1 MSAEKVIQLA
11 EAAIQNEENKP
22 MPIAPALLEA
32 FPAALHLAAELALNA
47 SPYLQEQLT
56 RFPQWIEVL
65 PASSAYQEGELTQKI
80 ATEIAAL
87 RDEPSLMRAVRQIR
101 HRETVRIAWRDLTGA
116 ADLVETLQTTS
127 DLADALVGSVLDWW
141 HQELVTKHG
150 QPLNRAAIPQGM
162 LVLGMGK
169 LGGREL
175 NFSSDIDLIF
185 AFPEAGETD
194 GRRSLDNQT
203 FFTRV
208 GQKLINTLGQ
218 VTGDGFAY
226 RVDMRLR
233 PFGEVG
239 ALALSFDAMEHYY
252 QTHGREWERYALVKA
267 RVMAGDAQEG
277 RELMERLRPFV
288 YRRYLDYGAIEQL
301 RTMKSM
307 INREALRKGKQQDV
321 KLGKGGIREIE
332 FTAQVFQL
340 MRGGRERA
348 LQERNLLKT
357 LDILEQQTLLSAE
370 DANILR
376 KAYHFLRRAE
386 NRVQMWKDEQAHAL
400 PTDSEQQQIMAV
412 SLGCVDWTSFMQTLD
427 VHREQVSQ
435 IFKRIFVVEGEEE
448 QADEDPN
455 RELIQLWQGSVD
467 EEHATTT
474 LLSWGLKPE
483 TECWQQIQALREG
496 RLYKSLTE
504 LARTRLDRLM
514 PELLAVCATQTNPAQ
529 ALTRSLQVIHAI
541 ARRSGYIVMLVDH
554 PGALE
559 QFVKLVHASVWITAQ
574 LTQHPILLDA
584 LLDTRQLYHPLNRQ
598 ELGAAL
604 KQVLKDVDPED
615 TGLVMER
622 MRQFKQAQVLRV
634 AAADITGMLPLMI
647 VSDQLTW
654 IAEAILE
661 ETTRNVWQTMT
672 AKSGVPQYVLNGEK
686 KDASIAIVGYGKLGG
701 IELGYGSDLDIV
713 FLHDSC
719 GEQQV
724 TNGDKPLESQ
734 VFFARLAQKIIN
746 SLSTF
751 THDGRLY
758 ETDTRLRPS
767 GVSGLLVTSAE
778 SFRQYQLD
786 KAWIW
791 EHQALL
797 RARMITG
804 SPELHEQFE
813 QIRHQILCQQR
824 DPEILRKEVVNMRQK
839 MWDALGSKDAQA
851 FNVKKDQGGITDIEF
866 IVQYLILAHAHQQ
879 PALVEWSDN
888 IRQLDSLRTANILTA
903 EEVSRLQEIYRVLR
917 NHTHKLALQE
927 ASTTVSVDNFAEE
940 RDYVKALWLKY
951 LGD

>member
-1 MSAEKVIQLA
+1 
-11 EAAIQNEENKP
+11 
-22 MPIAPALLEA
+22 MPTASTLLDT
-32 FPAALHLAAELALNA
+32 FPIGLHPTAELALNA

-56 RFPQWIEVL
+56 RFPQWIEGL
-65 PASSAYQEGELTQKI
+65 PASSAYQEGELVQKI
-80 ATEIAAL
+80 AAEIAML
-87 RDEPSLMRAVRQIR
+87 SDEPSLMRAVRQIR

-141 HQELVTKHG
+141 HKELVTKHG
-150 QPLNRAAIPQGM
+150 QPLSRVGVPQRL

-185 AFPEAGETD
+185 AFPETGETN
-194 GRRSLDNQT
+194 GRRNLDNQT

-218 VTGDGFAY
+218 VTADGFAY

-252 QTHGREWERYALVKA
+252 QTHGREWERYAMVKA
-267 RVMAGDAQEG
+267 RVMAGDVQAGQ
-277 RELMERLRPFV
+277 ELMERLRPFV
-288 YRRYLDYGAIEQL
+288 YRRYLDYGAVEQL
-301 RTMKSM
+301 REIKAM

-340 MRGGRERA
+340 MRGGRERS
-348 LQERNLLKT
+348 LQARNLLKT
-357 LDILEQQTLLSAE
+357 LDILEQQTLLSPE
-370 DANILR
+370 DASILR
-376 KAYHFLRRAE
+376 RAYQFLRCAE

-400 PTDSEQQQIMAV
+400 PTDPEQQQVMAA
-412 SLGCVDWTSFMQTLD
+412 SLGFVDWSSFMQALE
-427 VHREQVSQ
+427 VHREQVSL
-435 IFKRIFVVEGEEE
+435 IFRRIFAVEGEEDKPD
-448 QADEDPN
+448 QDPN
-455 RELIQLWQGSVD
+455 QELMQLWQGPVD
-467 EEHATTT
+467 ADHATST

-483 TECWQQIQALREG
+483 MECWQQIQTLRES

-514 PELLAVCATQTNPAQ
+514 PELLAVCATQTKPAQ

-559 QFVKLVHASVWITAQ
+559 QFVKLVHASVWMTAQ

-584 LLDTRQLYHPLNRQ
+584 LLDTRQLYRPLNRQ

-604 KQVLKDVDPED
+604 QQALASVDSED

-622 MRQFKQAQVLRV
+622 LRQFKQAQVLRV
-634 AAADITGMLPLMI
+634 AAADITGMLPLMV

-661 ETTRNVWQTMT
+661 AITNNVWQTMT
-672 AKSGVPQYVLNGEK
+672 AKSGIPQYVLKGVK
-686 KDASIAIVGYGKLGG
+686 HDASIAIVGYGKLGG

-724 TNGDKPLESQ
+724 TNGDKPLENP

-767 GVSGLLVTSAE
+767 GASGLLVTSAE
-778 SFRQYQLD
+778 AFRQYQLE

-804 SPELHEQFE
+804 NPTLQVQFQ
-813 QIRHQILCQQR
+813 QIRHEILCQPR
-824 DPEILRKEVVNMRQK
+824 DPELLRKEVVNMRQK
-839 MWDALGSKDAQA
+839 MWGALGSKDTQV
-851 FNVKKDQGGITDIEF
+851 FNVKKDPGGITDIEF

-879 PALVEWSDN
+879 PILVEWSDN
-888 IRQLDSLRTANILTA
+888 IRQLDSLRDANLLTA
-903 EEVSRLQEIYRVLR
+903 EVVSQLQDIYRSLR
-917 NHTHKLALQE
+917 NHTHKFALQE
-927 ASTTVSVDNFAEE
+927 EAATVSAAAFAEE
-940 RDYVKALWLKY
+940 RDYVKALWLQH
-951 LGD
+951 LGA

>member
-1 MSAEKVIQLA
+1 
-11 EAAIQNEENKP
+11 
-22 MPIAPALLEA
+22 MPIAPALLA
-32 FPAALHLAAELALNA
+32 RFPMDLRPSAESALNA

-56 RFPQWIEVL
+56 RFPEWL
-65 PASSAYQEGELTQKI
+65 DGLLSSYAYQPGELVDKI
-80 ATEIAAL
+80 AAELVAIK
-87 RDEPSLMRAVRQIR
+87 DEPSLLKAVRQIR
-101 HRETVRIAWRDLTGA
+101 HRETVRIAWRDLSAA
-116 ADLVETLQTTS
+116 ADLLETLQTTS
-127 DLADALVGSVLDWW
+127 DLADALVASVLDWW
-141 HQELVTKHG
+141 QQALMIKHG
-150 QPLNRAAIPQGM
+150 QALSRAGTPQSM

-185 AFPEAGETD
+185 AFPEAGETN

-252 QTHGREWERYALVKA
+252 QTHGREWERYAMVKA
-267 RVMAGDAQEG
+267 RVMAGNAQDG
-277 RELMERLRPFV
+277 QELMERLRPFV
-288 YRRYLDYGAIEQL
+288 YRRYLDYGSIEQL
-301 RTMKSM
+301 RDMKLM
-307 INREALRKGKQQDV
+307 INREALRKGKHQDV

-340 MRGGRERA
+340 MRGGRERT

-357 LDILEQQTLLSAE
+357 LAILEQQTLLSVE
-370 DANILR
+370 DARILR
-376 KAYHFLRRAE
+376 EAYHFLRRAE
-386 NRVQMWKDEQAHAL
+386 NRLQMWKDEQTHAL
-400 PTDSEQQQIMAV
+400 PTEAEQQQFMAA
-412 SLGCVDWTSFMQTLD
+412 SLGFADWSSFMQVLD
-427 VHREQVSQ
+427 AHREQVSL
-435 IFKRIFVVEGEEE
+435 IFKRIFAVEGEEDKSD
-448 QADEDPN
+448 ADPN
-455 RELIQLWQGSVD
+455 QTLVQLWQGNMD
-467 EEHATTT
+467 EDHARN
-474 LLSWGLKPE
+474 LLLIWGLKPE
-483 TECWQQIQALREG
+483 TECWQQIQTLRDS
-496 RLYKSLTE
+496 RLYQSLTE

-514 PELLAVCATQTNPAQ
+514 PELLAVCATQAHPAQ

-584 LLDTRQLYHPLNRQ
+584 LLDTRQLYRPLNRQ
-598 ELGAAL
+598 ELGTAL
-604 KQVLKDVDPED
+604 TQTLGNIDPED
-615 TGLVMER
+615 TALVMER
-622 MRQFKQAQVLRV
+622 LRQFKQAQVLRV
-634 AAADITGMLPLMI
+634 AAADITGKLPLMI

-661 ETTRNVWQTMT
+661 ETTQHVWQTMT
-672 AKSGVPQYVLNGEK
+672 AKSGIPQYVLNGVK
-686 KDASIAIVGYGKLGG
+686 QDASMAIVAYGKLGG
-701 IELGYGSDLDIV
+701 IELGYGSDLDLV

-719 GEQQV
+719 GEQQL
-724 TNGDKPLESQ
+724 TNGEKPLESP

-746 SLSTF
+746 ALSTF

-767 GVSGLLVTSAE
+767 GASGLLVTSAE
-778 SFRQYQLD
+778 AFRQYQLE

-804 SPELHEQFE
+804 SPQLHQQFAA
-813 QIRHQILCQQR
+813 IRHEILCQPR
-824 DPEILRKEVVNMRQK
+824 DTEQLRQEVVNMRQK
-839 MWDALGSKDAQA
+839 MWDALASKDPKI
-851 FNVKKDQGGITDIEF
+851 FNVKKDPGGITDIEF
-866 IVQYLILAHAHQQ
+866 IVQYLILAHAHQH

-888 IRQLDSLRTANILTA
+888 IRQLDSLGHANVLSTA
-903 EEVSRLQEIYRVLR
+903 EVSRLQDIYRSLR
-917 NHTHKLALQE
+917 NDTHKRALQE
-927 ASTTVSVDNFAEE
+927 ESSTISAEDFVEE
-940 RDYVKALWLKY
+940 RDYIKAIWLKY
-951 LGD
+951 LGG

>member
-1 MSAEKVIQLA
+1 
-11 EAAIQNEENKP
+11 
-22 MPIAPALLEA
+22 MPIAPALLES
-32 FPAALHLAAELALNA
+32 FPADLRSSAELALNA

-56 RFPQWIEVL
+56 RFPQWL
-65 PASSAYQEGELTQKI
+65 DGLLNSAAYQAGELVGKI
-80 ATEIAAL
+80 SAEIAAIN
-87 RDEPSLMRAVRQIR
+87 DEPSLLKAVRQIR
-101 HRETVRIAWRDLTGA
+101 HRETVRIAWRDLSAA

-127 DLADALVGSVLDWW
+127 DLADALVGSVLNWW
-141 HQELVTKHG
+141 HQELVSKHG
-150 QPLNRAAIPQGM
+150 QPLSHAGIPQSM

-185 AFPEAGETD
+185 AFPEAGETN

-252 QTHGREWERYALVKA
+252 QTHGREWERYAMVKA

-277 RELMERLRPFV
+277 QELMERLRPFV
-288 YRRYLDYGAIEQL
+288 YRRYLDYGSVEQL
-301 RTMKSM
+301 REMKLM

-357 LDILEQQTLLSAE
+357 LAILEQQTLLSAE
-370 DANILR
+370 DASILR
-376 KAYHFLRRAE
+376 EAYHFLRRAE

-400 PTDSEQQQIMAV
+400 PTEPEQQQFMAA
-412 SLGCVDWTSFMQTLD
+412 SLGFADWSSFMQVLD
-427 VHREQVSQ
+427 AHREQVSL
-435 IFKRIFVVEGEEE
+435 IFKRIFAVEGEE
-448 QADEDPN
+448 ARPDEDPN
-455 RELIQLWQGSVD
+455 QELVQLWQGAMD
-467 EEHATTT
+467 EDHACNL

-483 TECWQQIQALREG
+483 TECWQQIQTLRES

-514 PELLAVCATQTNPAQ
+514 PELLAVCATQTHPVQ

-584 LLDTRQLYHPLNRQ
+584 LLDTRQLYRPLNRQ
-598 ELGAAL
+598 ELGSAL
-604 KQVLKDVDPED
+604 KQVLGSVDPED

-622 MRQFKQAQVLRV
+622 LRQFKQAQVLRV
-634 AAADITGMLPLMI
+634 AAADITGKLPLMI

-661 ETTRNVWQTMT
+661 ETIQNVWQTMT
-672 AKSGVPQYVLNGEK
+672 AKSGIPQYTLNGVRQ
-686 KDASIAIVGYGKLGG
+686 DASIAIVGYGKLGG

-724 TNGDKPLESQ
+724 TNGEKPLESP

-746 SLSTF
+746 ALSTF

-767 GVSGLLVTSAE
+767 GASGLLVTSAE
-778 SFRQYQLD
+778 AFRQYQLD

-804 SPELHEQFE
+804 SPALCQQFE
-813 QIRHQILCQQR
+813 AIRHEILCQPR
-824 DPEILRKEVVNMRQK
+824 DLEQLRTEVVNMRQK
-839 MWDALGSKDAQA
+839 MWDALGSKDPTI

-888 IRQLDSLRTANILTA
+888 IRQLDSLRHANILSA
-903 EEVSRLQEIYRVLR
+903 EEASRLQDIYRSLR

-927 ASTTVSVDNFAEE
+927 EPATVSAEFFVEE
-940 RDYVKALWLKY
+940 RAEVKAIWLKY
-951 LGD
+951 LGG

>member
-1 MSAEKVIQLA
+1 
-11 EAAIQNEENKP
+11 
-22 MPIAPALLEA
+22 MPIAPALLA
-32 FPAALHLAAELALNA
+32 RFPADLSSSAELALNA
-47 SPYLQEQLT
+47 SPYLQEQLM
-56 RFPQWIEVL
+56 RFPQWLEPLVL
-65 PASSAYQEGELTQKI
+65 SQAYQDGELVQKI
-80 ATEIAAL
+80 GLEIAAIS
-87 RDEPSLMRAVRQIR
+87 DEPSLMRAVRLIR

-116 ADLVETLQTTS
+116 AALVETLQTTS
-127 DLADALVGSVLDWW
+127 DLADALVGSVLTWW
-141 HQELVTKHG
+141 HQQLVSKQG
-150 QPLNRAAIPQGM
+150 QPLSRAGVPQHM

-218 VTGDGFAY
+218 VTADGFAY

-252 QTHGREWERYALVKA
+252 QTHGREWERYAMVKA
-267 RVMAGDAQEG
+267 RVMAGDVQEG
-277 RELMERLRPFV
+277 QALMERLRPFV
-288 YRRYLDYGAIEQL
+288 YRRYLDYGSIEQL
-301 RTMKSM
+301 REMKLM

-357 LDILEQQTLLSAE
+357 LDILEGHALLSHE
-370 DANILR
+370 DARFLR
-376 KAYHFLRRAE
+376 EAYQFLRRAE

-400 PTDSEQQQIMAV
+400 PTDPEQQQWMAA
-412 SLGCVDWTSFMQTLD
+412 SLGFADWPSFMQILD
-427 VHREQVSQ
+427 AHREQVSL
-435 IFKRIFVVEGEEE
+435 IFKRIFAVEGEAD
-448 QADEDPN
+448 QPDEDPN
-455 RELIQLWQGSVD
+455 QALIQVWQGQMD
-467 EEHATTT
+467 EEHATHT
-474 LLSWGLKPE
+474 LLAWGLKPE
-483 TECWQQIQALREG
+483 TECWQQLKALRDS

-514 PELLAVCATQTNPAQ
+514 PELLAVCATQANPAQ
-529 ALTRSLQVIHAI
+529 ALTRSLQVIQAI

-559 QFVKLVHASVWITAQ
+559 QFVKLVQASVWITAQ

-584 LLDTRQLYHPLNRQ
+584 LLDTRQLYRPLNRQ
-598 ELGAAL
+598 ELGTAL
-604 KQVLKDVDPED
+604 KQVLNSVDPED
-615 TGLVMER
+615 TGLIMER
-622 MRQFKQAQVLRV
+622 LRQFKQAQVLRV
-634 AAADITGMLPLMI
+634 AAADITGILPLMV

-661 ETTRNVWQTMT
+661 EITQNVWQTMT
-672 AKSGVPQYVLNGEK
+672 AKAGIPQYVLNGVK
-686 KDASIAIVGYGKLGG
+686 QDASIAIVGYGKLGG
-701 IELGYGSDLDIV
+701 IELGYGSDLDLV

-724 TNGDKPLESQ
+724 TNGDKPLESP

-746 SLSTF
+746 ALATF

-767 GVSGLLVTSAE
+767 GASGLLVSSAE
-778 SFRQYQLD
+778 AFRQYQLE

-797 RARMITG
+797 RARMIMG
-804 SPELHEQFE
+804 SPALRTQFE
-813 QIRHQILCQQR
+813 KIRHEILCQPR
-824 DPEILRKEVVNMRQK
+824 DTALLRQEVVKMRQK
-839 MWDALGSKDAQA
+839 MWDALGSKDPNV
-851 FNVKKDQGGITDIEF
+851 FNVKKDPGGITDIEF
-866 IVQYLILAHAHQQ
+866 IVQYLILAHAHRQ

-888 IRQLDSLRTANILTA
+888 IRQLDSLRNAHILPA
-903 EEVSRLQEIYRVLR
+903 EDVSQLQDIYRSLR

-927 ASTTVSVDNFAEE
+927 QPATVSADGFVEE
-940 RDYVKALWLKY
+940 RDYVKAVWLKY
-951 LGD
+951 LG

>member
-1 MSAEKVIQLA
+1 
-11 EAAIQNEENKP
+11 
-22 MPIAPALLEA
+22 MPIAPALLA
-32 FPAALHLAAELALNA
+32 RFPTDLHAIAELALNA
-47 SPYLQEQLT
+47 SPYLQEQLA
-56 RFPQWIEVL
+56 RFPQWVDGL
-65 PASSAYQEGELTQKI
+65 LSSCAYQPDELVEKI
-80 ATEIAAL
+80 STEIAAIS
-87 RDEPSLMRAVRQIR
+87 DEANLLKAVRQIR
-101 HRETVRIAWRDLTGA
+101 HRETVRIAWRDLTAA

-127 DLADALVGSVLDWW
+127 DLADAVVGSVLDWW
-141 HQELVTKHG
+141 QQELVTKHG
-150 QPLNRAAIPQGM
+150 QPLNRAGEPQSM

-252 QTHGREWERYALVKA
+252 QTHGREWERYAMVKA
-267 RVMAGDAQEG
+267 RVMAGNAQDG
-277 RELMERLRPFV
+277 QELMERLRPFV
-288 YRRYLDYGAIEQL
+288 YRRYLDYGSIEQL
-301 RTMKSM
+301 REMKLM

-321 KLGKGGIREIE
+321 KLGQGGIREIE

-357 LDILEQQTLLSAE
+357 LAILEQQTLLSVE
-370 DANILR
+370 DTRILR
-376 KAYHFLRRAE
+376 EAYHFLRRAE
-386 NRVQMWKDEQAHAL
+386 NRLQMWKDEQAHAL
-400 PTDSEQQQIMAV
+400 PTEVEQQQFMAA
-412 SLGCVDWTSFMQTLD
+412 SLGFADWSSFMQVLD
-427 VHREQVSQ
+427 AHREQVSL
-435 IFKRIFVVEGEEE
+435 IFKRIFAVEGEE
-448 QADEDPN
+448 DKPDVDPN
-455 RELIQLWQGSVD
+455 QALMQLWQGNMD
-467 EEHATTT
+467 EDHACK
-474 LLSWGLKPE
+474 LLLTWGLKPE
-483 TECWQQIQALREG
+483 TECWQQIQTLRAS
-496 RLYKSLTE
+496 RLYQSLTE

-514 PELLAVCATQTNPAQ
+514 PELLAVCATQAHPAQ

-541 ARRSGYIVMLVDH
+541 ARRSGYIVMLVEH

-584 LLDTRQLYHPLNRQ
+584 LLDTRQLYRPLNRQ
-598 ELGAAL
+598 ELGTAL
-604 KQVLKDVDPED
+604 TQTLGNIDPGD
-615 TGLVMER
+615 TALVMER
-622 MRQFKQAQVLRV
+622 LRQFKQAQVLRV
-634 AAADITGMLPLMI
+634 AAADITGKLPLMI

-661 ETTRNVWQTMT
+661 ETTQHVWQSMT
-672 AKSGVPQYVLNGEK
+672 AKSGIPQYVLNGIK
-686 KDASIAIVGYGKLGG
+686 QDASIAIVGYGKLGG
-701 IELGYGSDLDIV
+701 IELGYGSDLDLV

-719 GEQQV
+719 GEHQV
-724 TNGDKPLESQ
+724 TNGEKSLENP

-746 SLSTF
+746 ALSTF

-767 GVSGLLVTSAE
+767 GASGLLVTSAE
-778 SFRQYQLD
+778 AFRQYQLE

-804 SPELHEQFE
+804 SPKLHQQFAA
-813 QIRHQILCQQR
+813 IRHEILCQPR
-824 DPEILRKEVVNMRQK
+824 DTEQLRQEVVNMRQK
-839 MWDALGSKDAQA
+839 MWDALGSKDSQV
-851 FNVKKDQGGITDIEF
+851 FNVKKDQGGITDLEF
-866 IVQYLILAHAHQQ
+866 IVQYLILAHAHQH

-888 IRQLDSLRTANILTA
+888 IRQLDSLRNAEILTA
-903 EEVSRLQEIYRVLR
+903 DEASHLQEIYRNLR

-927 ASTTVSVDNFAEE
+927 EANTIGADQFAEE
-940 RDYVKALWLKY
+940 REYVKTVWLKY
-951 LGD
+951 LES

>member
-1 MSAEKVIQLA
+1 MS
-11 EAAIQNEENKP
+11 
-22 MPIAPALLEA
+22 IAPALFA
-32 FPAALHLAAELALNA
+32 GVPADLSSSAELALKA

-56 RFPQWIEVL
+56 RFPQWFELLVG
-65 PASSAYQEGELTQKI
+65 SRAYQDGELVQKI
-80 ATEIAAL
+80 ALEIAAI
-87 RDEPSLMRAVRQIR
+87 RDESSLLTAVRQIR

-116 ADLVETLQTTS
+116 AELVETLQTTS
-127 DLADALVGSVLDWW
+127 DLADALVGSVLAWW
-141 HQELVTKHG
+141 HQELVSKHG
-150 QPLNRAAIPQGM
+150 QPLSRAGVPQRM

-185 AFPEAGETD
+185 AFPESGETD
-194 GRRSLDNQT
+194 GRRNLDNQT

-218 VTGDGFAY
+218 VTADGFAY

-252 QTHGREWERYALVKA
+252 QTHGREWERYAMVKA
-267 RVMAGDAQEG
+267 RVMAGDVQEG
-277 RELMERLRPFV
+277 QELMERLRPFV
-288 YRRYLDYGAIEQL
+288 YRRYLDYGSIEQL
-301 RTMKSM
+301 REMKLM

-357 LDILEQQTLLSAE
+357 LDILEQTQLLSSQ
-370 DANILR
+370 DASQLR
-376 KAYHFLRRAE
+376 EAYQFLRCAE
-386 NRVQMWKDEQAHAL
+386 NRIQMWKDEQAHAL
-400 PTDSEQQQIMAV
+400 PTEPEQQQLMAA
-412 SLGCVDWTSFMQTLD
+412 SLGFADWAGFMQVLD
-427 VHREQVSQ
+427 SYREQVSL
-435 IFKRIFVVEGEEE
+435 IFKRIFAVEGEEDK
-448 QADEDPN
+448 ADEDPN
-455 RELIQLWQGSVD
+455 QALIQIWQGHL
-467 EEHATTT
+467 EEDQACK
-474 LLSWGLKPE
+474 LLLAWGLKPE
-483 TECWQQIQALREG
+483 TECWQQIKALRES

-514 PELLAVCATQTNPAQ
+514 PELLAVCATQTHPAQ
-529 ALTRSLQVIHAI
+529 ALTRSLQVIQAI
-541 ARRSGYIVMLVDH
+541 ARRSGYIVMLVEH
-554 PGALE
+554 AGALE

-584 LLDTRQLYHPLNRQ
+584 LLDTRQLYRPLNRQ

-604 KQVLKDVDPED
+604 KQVLGSVDPHETD
-615 TGLVMER
+615 VVMER
-622 MRQFKQAQVLRV
+622 LRQFKQAQVLRV
-634 AAADITGMLPLMI
+634 AAADITGKLPLMI

-661 ETTRNVWQTMT
+661 ETTENAWQTMT
-672 AKSGVPQYVLNGEK
+672 AKSGVPQYLVDGVK
-686 KDASIAIVGYGKLGG
+686 YDASIAIVGYGKLGG

-719 GEQQV
+719 GEQQL
-724 TNGDKPLESQ
+724 TNGAKPLESP

-767 GVSGLLVTSAE
+767 GASGLLVTSAE
-778 SFRQYQLD
+778 AFRQYQLE

-804 SPELHEQFE
+804 SPQLRQQFE
-813 QIRHQILCQQR
+813 AIRYEILCQPR
-824 DPEILRKEVVNMRQK
+824 DIELLRQEVVTMRQK
-839 MWDALGSKDAQA
+839 MWDALGSKDQSV
-851 FNVKKDQGGITDIEF
+851 FNVKKDPGGITDIEF
-866 IVQYLILAHAHQQ
+866 IVQYLILAHAHQH
-879 PALVEWSDN
+879 PTLVEWSDN
-888 IRQLDSLRTANILTA
+888 IRQLDSLGNARILTL
-903 EEVSRLQEIYRVLR
+903 EEVSQLQDIYRHLR

-927 ASTTVSVDNFAEE
+927 QTATVSAATFVEE
-940 RDYVKALWLKY
+940 REYVKAIWRKY
-951 LGD
+951 LGG

>member
-1 MSAEKVIQLA
+1 
-11 EAAIQNEENKP
+11 
-22 MPIAPALLEA
+22 MPIAPALLA
-32 FPAALHLAAELALNA
+32 RFPANLSSSAELALNA
-47 SPYLQEQLT
+47 SPYLQEQLM
-56 RFPQWIEVL
+56 RFPQWLEPLVL
-65 PASSAYQEGELTQKI
+65 SQAYQDGELVQKI
-80 ATEIAAL
+80 GLEIAAIS
-87 RDEPSLMRAVRQIR
+87 DEPSLMRAVRLIR

-116 ADLVETLQTTS
+116 AALVETLQTTS
-127 DLADALVGSVLDWW
+127 DLADALVGSVLTWW
-141 HQELVTKHG
+141 HQQLVSKQG
-150 QPLNRAAIPQGM
+150 QPLSRAGVPQHM

-218 VTGDGFAY
+218 VTADGFAY

-252 QTHGREWERYALVKA
+252 QTHGREWERYAMVKA
-267 RVMAGDAQEG
+267 RVMAGDVQEG
-277 RELMERLRPFV
+277 QTLMERLRPFV
-288 YRRYLDYGAIEQL
+288 YRRYLDYGSIEQL
-301 RTMKSM
+301 REMKLM

-357 LDILEQQTLLSAE
+357 LDILEEHALLSYE
-370 DANILR
+370 DARFLR
-376 KAYHFLRRAE
+376 EAYQFLRRAE
-386 NRVQMWKDEQAHAL
+386 NRIQMWKDEQAHAL
-400 PTDSEQQQIMAV
+400 PTDPEQQQGMAA
-412 SLGCVDWTSFMQTLD
+412 SLGFADWPSFMQILD
-427 VHREQVSQ
+427 AHREQVSL
-435 IFKRIFVVEGEEE
+435 IFKRIFAVEGEAD
-448 QADEDPN
+448 QPDEDPN
-455 RELIQLWQGSVD
+455 QALIQVWQGQMD
-467 EEHATTT
+467 EEHATHT
-474 LLSWGLKPE
+474 LLAWGLKPE
-483 TECWQQIQALREG
+483 TECWQQLKALRDS

-514 PELLAVCATQTNPAQ
+514 PELLAVCATQANPAQ
-529 ALTRSLQVIHAI
+529 ALTRSLQVIQAI

-559 QFVKLVHASVWITAQ
+559 QFVKLVQASVWITAQ

-584 LLDTRQLYHPLNRQ
+584 LLDTRQLYRPLNRQ
-598 ELGAAL
+598 ELGTAL
-604 KQVLKDVDPED
+604 KQVLNSVDSED
-615 TGLVMER
+615 TGLIMER
-622 MRQFKQAQVLRV
+622 LRQFKQAQVLRV
-634 AAADITGMLPLMI
+634 AAADITGILPLMV

-661 ETTRNVWQTMT
+661 EITQNVWQTMT
-672 AKSGVPQYVLNGEK
+672 AKVGIPQYVLNGVK
-686 KDASIAIVGYGKLGG
+686 QDASIAIVGYGKLGG
-701 IELGYGSDLDIV
+701 IELGYGSDLDLV

-724 TNGDKPLESQ
+724 TNGGKPLESP

-746 SLSTF
+746 ALSTF

-767 GVSGLLVTSAE
+767 GASGLLVSSAE
-778 SFRQYQLD
+778 AFRQYQLE

-797 RARMITG
+797 RARMIMG
-804 SPELHEQFE
+804 SSALRTQFE
-813 QIRHQILCQQR
+813 KIRHEILCQPR
-824 DPEILRKEVVNMRQK
+824 DTEQLRQEVVKMRQK
-839 MWDALGSKDAQA
+839 MWDALGSKDPKV
-851 FNVKKDQGGITDIEF
+851 FNVKKDPGGITDIEF
-866 IVQYLILAHAHQQ
+866 IVQYLILAHAHRQ

-888 IRQLDSLRTANILTA
+888 IRQLDSLRNAHILPT
-903 EEVSRLQEIYRVLR
+903 EDVSQLQDIYRSLR

-927 ASTTVSVDNFAEE
+927 QPATVSADRFVEE
-940 RDYVKALWLKY
+940 RDYVKAVWLKY
-951 LGD
+951 LG

>member
-1 MSAEKVIQLA
+1 
-11 EAAIQNEENKP
+11 
-22 MPIAPALLEA
+22 MPIAPALLA
-32 FPAALHLAAELALNA
+32 RFPTDLHAIAELALNA

-56 RFPQWIEVL
+56 HFPEWL
-65 PASSAYQEGELTQKI
+65 DGLLNSYTYQQGELVEKI
-80 ATEIAAL
+80 STEIAAIS
-87 RDEPSLMRAVRQIR
+87 DEANLLKAVRQIR
-101 HRETVRIAWRDLTGA
+101 HRETVRIAWRDLTAA

-141 HQELVTKHG
+141 QQELVTKHG
-150 QPLNRAAIPQGM
+150 QPLNRAGEPQSM

-252 QTHGREWERYALVKA
+252 QTHGREWERYAMVKA
-267 RVMAGDAQEG
+267 RVMAGNAQDG
-277 RELMERLRPFV
+277 QELMERLRPFV
-288 YRRYLDYGAIEQL
+288 YRRYLDYGSIEQL
-301 RTMKSM
+301 REMKLM

-321 KLGKGGIREIE
+321 KLGQGGIREIE

-357 LDILEQQTLLSAE
+357 LAILEQQTLLSVE
-370 DANILR
+370 DTRILR
-376 KAYHFLRRAE
+376 EAYHFLRRAE
-386 NRVQMWKDEQAHAL
+386 NRLQMWKDEQAHAL
-400 PTDSEQQQIMAV
+400 PTEVEQQQFMAT
-412 SLGCVDWTSFMQTLD
+412 SLGFADWSSFMQVLD
-427 VHREQVSQ
+427 AHREQVSL
-435 IFKRIFVVEGEEE
+435 IFKRIFAVEGEE
-448 QADEDPN
+448 DKPDVDPN
-455 RELIQLWQGSVD
+455 QALMQLWQGNMD
-467 EEHATTT
+467 EDHACK
-474 LLSWGLKPE
+474 LLLTWGLKPE
-483 TECWQQIQALREG
+483 TECWQQIQTLRAS
-496 RLYKSLTE
+496 RLYQSLTE

-514 PELLAVCATQTNPAQ
+514 PELLAVCATQAHPAQ

-541 ARRSGYIVMLVDH
+541 ARRSGYIVMLVEH

-584 LLDTRQLYHPLNRQ
+584 LLDTRQLYRPLNRQ
-598 ELGAAL
+598 ELGTAL
-604 KQVLKDVDPED
+604 TQTLGNIDPED
-615 TGLVMER
+615 TALVMER
-622 MRQFKQAQVLRV
+622 LRQFKQAQVLRV
-634 AAADITGMLPLMI
+634 AAADITGKLPLMI

-661 ETTRNVWQTMT
+661 ETTQHVWQTMT
-672 AKSGVPQYVLNGEK
+672 AKSGIPQYVLNGIK
-686 KDASIAIVGYGKLGG
+686 QDASIAIVGYGKLGG
-701 IELGYGSDLDIV
+701 IELGYGSDLDLV

-719 GEQQV
+719 GEHQV
-724 TNGDKPLESQ
+724 TNGEKSLENP

-746 SLSTF
+746 ALSTF

-767 GVSGLLVTSAE
+767 GASGLLVTSAE
-778 SFRQYQLD
+778 AFRQYQLE

-804 SPELHEQFE
+804 SPKLHQQFAA
-813 QIRHQILCQQR
+813 IRHEILCQPR
-824 DPEILRKEVVNMRQK
+824 DTEQLRQEVVNMRQK
-839 MWDALGSKDAQA
+839 MWDALGSKDSQV
-851 FNVKKDQGGITDIEF
+851 FNVKKDQGGITDLEF
-866 IVQYLILAHAHQQ
+866 IVQYLILAHAHQH

-888 IRQLDSLRTANILTA
+888 IRQLDSLRNAEILTA
-903 EEVSRLQEIYRVLR
+903 DEASHLQEIYRNLR

-927 ASTTVSVDNFAEE
+927 EANTIGADQFAEE
-940 RDYVKALWLKY
+940 REYVKTVWLKY
-951 LGD
+951 LES

>member
-1 MSAEKVIQLA
+1 
-11 EAAIQNEENKP
+11 
-22 MPIAPALLEA
+22 MPIAATVLESFPSEFRASAEQALA
-32 FPAALHLAAELALNA
+32 A
-47 SPYLQEQLT
+47 SPYLQEQLE
-56 RFPQWIEVL
+56 RFPAWIAGL
-65 PASSAYQEGELTQKI
+65 LSSKAYQDGELVAQI
-80 ATEIAAL
+80 AQEIAAIT
-87 RDEPSLMRAVRQIR
+87 DEPSLMRAVRQIR
-101 HRETVRIAWRDLTGA
+101 HRETVRIAWRDLIGQ
-116 ADLVETLQTTS
+116 ADLVETLRTTS
-127 DLADALVGSVLDWW
+127 DLADALVQSVLDWW
-141 HQELVTKHG
+141 HKELVTKHG
-150 QPLNRAAIPQGM
+150 QPLSRTGTPQRM

-194 GRRSLDNQT
+194 GRRNLDNQT

-218 VTGDGFAY
+218 ITADGFAY

-252 QTHGREWERYALVKA
+252 QTHGREWERYAMVKA
-267 RVMAGDAQEG
+267 RVMAGDVQAGQ
-277 RELMERLRPFV
+277 ELMERLRPFV
-288 YRRYLDYGAIEQL
+288 YRRYLDYGSVEQL
-301 RTMKSM
+301 REMKLM

-340 MRGGRERA
+340 MRGGRERV

-357 LDILEQQTLLSAE
+357 LDILEQQTLLTAE
-370 DANILR
+370 DASILR
-376 KAYHFLRRAE
+376 QAYHFLRRAE

-400 PTDSEQQQIMAV
+400 PTDPEQQQVMAI
-412 SLGCVDWTSFMQTLD
+412 SLGFADWPSFMQALD
-427 VHREQVSQ
+427 MHREQVSQ
-435 IFKRIFVVEGEEE
+435 IFKRIFAVEGEED
-448 QADEDPN
+448 QADTDPN
-455 RELIQLWQGSVD
+455 QELTHLWQGNID

-474 LLSWGLKPE
+474 LRSWGLKPE
-483 TECWQQIQALREG
+483 AECWQQIQTLRES

-514 PELLAVCATQTNPAQ
+514 PELLAVCATQANPAQ
-529 ALTRSLQVIHAI
+529 ALTRSLQVIQAI

-554 PGALE
+554 AGALE

-584 LLDTRQLYHPLNRQ
+584 LLDTRQLYRPLNRQ
-598 ELGAAL
+598 ELGTAL
-604 KQVLKDVDPED
+604 KQVLASVDPED

-622 MRQFKQAQVLRV
+622 LRQFKQAQVLRV
-634 AAADITGMLPLMI
+634 AAADITGKLPLMI

-654 IAEAILE
+654 VAEAILE
-661 ETTRNVWQTMT
+661 ETTQNVWQTMT
-672 AKSGVPQYVLNGEK
+672 AKSGVPQYVQNGEQH
-686 KDASIAIVGYGKLGG
+686 DASIAIVGYGKLGG

-719 GEQQV
+719 GEKQL
-724 TNGDKPLESQ
+724 TNGDKPLENP

-746 SLSTF
+746 ALSTF

-767 GVSGLLVTSAE
+767 GASGLLVTSAE
-778 SFRQYQLD
+778 AFRQYQLD

-804 SPELHEQFE
+804 SAELRAQFE
-813 QIRHQILCQQR
+813 QIRHEILCQHR
-824 DPEILRKEVVNMRQK
+824 DPEVLRIEVVNMRQK
-839 MWDALGSKDAQA
+839 MWDALGSKDSKV

-866 IVQYLILAHAHQQ
+866 IVQYLILAHAHHQ

-888 IRQLDSLRTANILTA
+888 IRQLDSLRNAQILTA
-903 EEVSRLQEIYRVLR
+903 DEVSRLQDIYRTLR

-927 ASTTVSVDNFAEE
+927 ESVTVSAEQFAEE
-940 RDYVKALWLKY
+940 REYVKAIWLKY

>member
-1 MSAEKVIQLA
+1 
-11 EAAIQNEENKP
+11 
-22 MPIAPALLEA
+22 MPVAPALLA
-32 FPAALHLAAELALNA
+32 SFPIELRSSAELALNA

-56 RFPQWIEVL
+56 RFPQWLESLVVSR
-65 PASSAYQEGELTQKI
+65 PYQDSELVQTI
-80 ATEIAAL
+80 ALEIAAIN
-87 RDEPSLMRAVRQIR
+87 DEPSLMRAVRQIR

-116 ADLVETLQTTS
+116 AELVETLQTTS
-127 DLADALVGSVLDWW
+127 DLADALVGSVLAWW
-141 HQELVTKHG
+141 HKELVAKHG
-150 QPLNRAAIPQGM
+150 QPLSRTGIPQGM

-194 GRRSLDNQT
+194 GRRHLDNQT

-218 VTGDGFAY
+218 VTADGFAY

-252 QTHGREWERYALVKA
+252 QTHGREWERYAMVKA
-267 RVMAGDAQEG
+267 RVMAGNQADGQ
-277 RELMERLRPFV
+277 ELMQRLRPFV
-288 YRRYLDYGAIEQL
+288 YRRYLDYGAVEQL
-301 RTMKSM
+301 REMKAM

-340 MRGGRERA
+340 MRGGRESA

-357 LDILEQQTLLSAE
+357 LDILQQHSLISPE
-370 DANILR
+370 DASILR
-376 KAYHFLRRAE
+376 EAYYFLRYAE

-400 PTDSEQQQIMAV
+400 PTEVQQQQVMAT
-412 SLGCVDWTSFMQTLD
+412 SLGFVDWVSFMQALD
-427 VHREQVSQ
+427 AHREQVSL
-435 IFKRIFVVEGEEE
+435 IFKRIFAVEGEDES
-448 QADEDPN
+448 ADLDPN
-455 RELIQLWQGSVD
+455 QELIHVWQGHLD
-467 EEHATTT
+467 DDHATST
-474 LLSWGLKPE
+474 LLAWGLKPE
-483 TECWQQIQALREG
+483 TECWQQIKALRES

-514 PELLAVCATQTNPAQ
+514 PELLAVCATQTHPAQ
-529 ALTRSLQVIHAI
+529 ALTRSLQVIQAI

-554 PGALE
+554 SGALE
-559 QFVKLVHASVWITAQ
+559 QFVKLVHASVWITVQ

-584 LLDTRQLYHPLNRQ
+584 LLDTRQLYRPLNRQ

-604 KQVLKDVDPED
+604 KQVLGSVDPED
-615 TGLVMER
+615 TDLVMER
-622 MRQFKQAQVLRV
+622 LRQFKQAQVLRV
-634 AAADITGMLPLMI
+634 AAADITGILPLMV

-661 ETTRNVWQTMT
+661 ETTQHVWQSMT
-672 AKSGVPQYVLNGEK
+672 AKSGIPQYLLNGVK
-686 KDASIAIVGYGKLGG
+686 QDASIAIVGYGKLGG

-724 TNGDKPLESQ
+724 TNGAKSLENP

-746 SLSTF
+746 ALSTF

-767 GVSGLLVTSAE
+767 GASGLLVSSAE
-778 SFRQYQLD
+778 AFRQYQLD

-804 SPELHEQFE
+804 RPELRVQFE
-813 QIRHQILCQQR
+813 SIRHEILCQPR
-824 DPEILRKEVVNMRQK
+824 DTEVLRAEVVNMRQK
-839 MWDALGSKDAQA
+839 MWEALGSKEPLE
-851 FNVKKDQGGITDIEF
+851 FNLKKDPGGITDIEF
-866 IVQYLILAHAHQQ
+866 MVQYLILAHAHQQ

-888 IRQLDSLRTANILTA
+888 IRQLDSLREAKILTA
-903 EEVSRLQEIYRVLR
+903 EEVSQLQDIYRNLR
-917 NHTHKLALQE
+917 NHTHQLALQE
-927 ASTTVSVDNFAEE
+927 AAATVNAKMFVEE
-940 RDYVKALWLKY
+940 REYVKAMWLKY
-951 LGD
+951 LGSD

>member
-1 MSAEKVIQLA
+1 
-11 EAAIQNEENKP
+11 
-22 MPIAPALLEA
+22 MPIAPALLA
-32 FPAALHLAAELALNA
+32 SFPADLSSSAELALNA
-47 SPYLQEQLT
+47 SPYLQEQLM
-56 RFPQWIEVL
+56 RYPQWVEAL
-65 PASSAYQEGELTQKI
+65 LANAAYQDGELVQKI
-80 ATEIAAL
+80 ALEIAAIG
-87 RDEPSLMRAVRQIR
+87 DEPSLMRAVRQIR

-116 ADLVETLQTTS
+116 AELVETLQTTS
-127 DLADALVGSVLDWW
+127 DLADALVGSVLAWW
-141 HQELVTKHG
+141 QKQLVAKQG
-150 QPLNRAAIPQGM
+150 QPLSRTGKPQSM

-218 VTGDGFAY
+218 VTADGFAY

-252 QTHGREWERYALVKA
+252 QTHGREWERYAMVKA
-267 RVMAGDAQEG
+267 RVMAGEVQDGQ
-277 RELMERLRPFV
+277 ELMERLRPFV
-288 YRRYLDYGAIEQL
+288 YRRYLDYGAVEQL
-301 RTMKSM
+301 REMKAM

-340 MRGGRERA
+340 MRGGREPR

-357 LDILEQQTLLSAE
+357 LTILEQTQLLSPQ
-370 DANILR
+370 DANHLR
-376 KAYHFLRRAE
+376 VAYHFLRRAE

-400 PTDSEQQQIMAV
+400 PTDPEQQQLMAA
-412 SLGCVDWTSFMQTLD
+412 SLGLADWASFMQTLD
-427 VHREQVSQ
+427 AHREQVSL
-435 IFKRIFVVEGEEE
+435 IFKRIFAVEGE
-448 QADEDPN
+448 DEATELDPN
-455 RELIQLWQGSVD
+455 QELIQVWQGQMD
-467 EEHATTT
+467 DDHATNT

-483 TECWQQIQALREG
+483 MECWQQIKALRES

-504 LARTRLDRLM
+504 LGRTRLDRLM
-514 PELLAVCATQTNPAQ
+514 PELLAVCATQTHPAQ
-529 ALTRSLQVIHAI
+529 ALTRSLQVIQAI

-559 QFVKLVHASVWITAQ
+559 QFVKLVHASVWITVQ

-584 LLDTRQLYHPLNRQ
+584 LLDTRQLYRPLNRQ

-604 KQVLKDVDPED
+604 KQALGSVDPDD

-622 MRQFKQAQVLRV
+622 LRQFKQAQVLRV
-634 AAADITGMLPLMI
+634 AAADITGILPLMV

-661 ETTRNVWQTMT
+661 ETTAHVWQSMT
-672 AKSGVPQYVLNGEK
+672 TKSGLPHYVLNGEK
-686 KDASIAIVGYGKLGG
+686 KAASIAIVGYGKLGG

-719 GEQQV
+719 GEQQM
-724 TNGDKPLESQ
+724 TDGNKPLENP

-746 SLSTF
+746 ALSTF

-767 GVSGLLVTSAE
+767 GASGLLVSSAE
-778 SFRQYQLD
+778 AFRQYQLD

-804 SPELHEQFE
+804 SPELRAQFE
-813 QIRHQILCQQR
+813 AIRHEILCQPR
-824 DPEILRKEVVNMRQK
+824 DPEQLRQEVVNMRQK
-839 MWDALGSKDAQA
+839 MWESLGSKDPQV
-851 FNVKKDQGGITDIEF
+851 FNLKKDPGGITDIEF

-888 IRQLDSLRTANILTA
+888 IRQLDSLRQACILTA
-903 EEVSRLQEIYRVLR
+903 AEVGQLQDIYRSLR
-917 NHTHKLALQE
+917 NHTHQLALQE
-927 ASTTVSVDNFAEE
+927 QAATVSAEAFMEE
-940 RDYVKALWLKY
+940 RDYVTAIWLKY
-951 LGD
+951 LGG

>member
-1 MSAEKVIQLA
+1 
-11 EAAIQNEENKP
+11 
-22 MPIAPALLEA
+22 MPIAPALLA
-32 FPAALHLAAELALNA
+32 RFPTDLRTKAELALNA

-56 RFPQWIEVL
+56 RFPEWL
-65 PASSAYQEGELTQKI
+65 DGLLSSYPYQQGELIDKI
-80 ATEIAAL
+80 AAEIAAIK
-87 RDEPSLMRAVRQIR
+87 DEPSLLKAVRQIR
-101 HRETVRIAWRDLTGA
+101 HRETVRIAWRDLTAA

-141 HQELVTKHG
+141 QQALVTKHG
-150 QPLNRAAIPQGM
+150 QPLNRAGVPQSM

-252 QTHGREWERYALVKA
+252 QTHGREWERYAMVKA
-267 RVMAGDAQEG
+267 RAMAGKVQDGQ
-277 RELMERLRPFV
+277 ELMERLRPFV
-288 YRRYLDYGAIEQL
+288 YRRYLDYGSIEQL
-301 RTMKSM
+301 REMKLM

-321 KLGKGGIREIE
+321 KLGQGGIREIE

-340 MRGGRERA
+340 MRGGRERT

-357 LDILEQQTLLSAE
+357 LAILEQQTLLSIE
-370 DANILR
+370 DARILR
-376 KAYHFLRRAE
+376 EAYYFLRRAE

-400 PTDSEQQQIMAV
+400 PIEPEQQQFMAA
-412 SLGCVDWTSFMQTLD
+412 SLGFADWPSFMQVLD
-427 VHREQVSQ
+427 VHREQVSL
-435 IFKRIFVVEGEEE
+435 IFKRIFAVDGEEDKP
-448 QADEDPN
+448 DEDPN
-455 RELIQLWQGSVD
+455 QALMQLWQGNMD
-467 EEHATTT
+467 EDHACK
-474 LLSWGLKPE
+474 LLLTWGLKPE
-483 TECWQQIQALREG
+483 AECWQQIQTLRAS
-496 RLYKSLTE
+496 RLYQSLTE

-529 ALTRSLQVIHAI
+529 ALTRSLHVIHAI

-584 LLDTRQLYHPLNRQ
+584 LLDTRQLYRPLNRQ
-598 ELGAAL
+598 ELGIAL
-604 KQVLKDVDPED
+604 KQVLGNVEPED
-615 TGLVMER
+615 TGLVLER
-622 MRQFKQAQVLRV
+622 LRQFKQAQVLRV
-634 AAADITGMLPLMI
+634 AAADITGKLPLMI

-661 ETTRNVWQTMT
+661 ETTQHVWQTMT
-672 AKSGVPQYVLNGEK
+672 AKSGIPQYVLNGVK
-686 KDASIAIVGYGKLGG
+686 QDASMAIVAYGKLGG
-701 IELGYGSDLDIV
+701 IELGYGSDLDLV

-719 GEQQV
+719 GEQQF
-724 TNGDKPLESQ
+724 TNGEKPLESP

-746 SLSTF
+746 ALSTF

-767 GVSGLLVTSAE
+767 GASGLLVTSAE
-778 SFRQYQLD
+778 AFRQYQLE

-804 SPELHEQFE
+804 SSKLRQQFAS
-813 QIRHQILCQQR
+813 IRHEILCQPR
-824 DPEILRKEVVNMRQK
+824 DTEQLRQEVVNMRQK
-839 MWDALGSKDAQA
+839 MWDALGSKDQKV
-851 FNVKKDQGGITDIEF
+851 FNVKKDLGGITDIEF
-866 IVQYLILAHAHQQ
+866 IVQYLILAHAHQHH
-879 PALVEWSDN
+879 ALVEWSDN
-888 IRQLDSLRTANILTA
+888 IRQLDSLRKANILSA
-903 EEVSRLQEIYRVLR
+903 HEVSRLQDIYRSLR
-917 NHTHKLALQE
+917 NHTHKHALQE
-927 ASTTVSVDNFAEE
+927 ESATVSAEYFIEE
-940 RDYVKALWLKY
+940 RDYIKAIWLKY
-951 LGD
+951 LGG

>member
-1 MSAEKVIQLA
+1 
-11 EAAIQNEENKP
+11 
-22 MPIAPALLEA
+22 MPIAPALLA
-32 FPAALHLAAELALNA
+32 RFPTNLHAIAELALNA
-47 SPYLQEQLT
+47 SPYLQEQLA
-56 RFPQWIEVL
+56 RFPQWVDGL
-65 PASSAYQEGELTQKI
+65 LSSCAYQPDELVEKI
-80 ATEIAAL
+80 STEIAAIS
-87 RDEPSLMRAVRQIR
+87 DEANLLKAVRQIR
-101 HRETVRIAWRDLTGA
+101 HRETVRIAWRDLTAA

-141 HQELVTKHG
+141 QQELVTKHG
-150 QPLNRAAIPQGM
+150 QPLNRAGELQSM

-185 AFPEAGETD
+185 AFPEAGETN

-252 QTHGREWERYALVKA
+252 QTHGREWERYAMVKA
-267 RVMAGDAQEG
+267 RVMAGNAQDG
-277 RELMERLRPFV
+277 QELMERLRPFV
-288 YRRYLDYGAIEQL
+288 YRRYLDYGSIEQL
-301 RTMKSM
+301 REMKLM

-321 KLGKGGIREIE
+321 KLGQGGIREIE

-357 LDILEQQTLLSAE
+357 LAILEQQTLLSVE
-370 DANILR
+370 DTRILR
-376 KAYHFLRRAE
+376 EAYHFLRRAE
-386 NRVQMWKDEQAHAL
+386 NRLQMWKDEQAHAL
-400 PTDSEQQQIMAV
+400 PTEVEQQQFMAA
-412 SLGCVDWTSFMQTLD
+412 SLGFADWSSFMQVLD
-427 VHREQVSQ
+427 AHREQVSL
-435 IFKRIFVVEGEEE
+435 IFKRIFAVEGEE
-448 QADEDPN
+448 DKPDVDPN
-455 RELIQLWQGSVD
+455 QALMQLWQENMD
-467 EEHATTT
+467 EDHACK
-474 LLSWGLKPE
+474 LLLTWGLKPE
-483 TECWQQIQALREG
+483 TDCWQQIQTLRAS
-496 RLYKSLTE
+496 RLYQSLTE

-514 PELLAVCATQTNPAQ
+514 PELLAVCATQAHPAQ

-541 ARRSGYIVMLVDH
+541 ARRSGYIVMLVEH

-584 LLDTRQLYHPLNRQ
+584 LLDTRQLYRPLNRQ
-598 ELGAAL
+598 ELGTAL
-604 KQVLKDVDPED
+604 TQTLGNIDPED
-615 TGLVMER
+615 TALVMER
-622 MRQFKQAQVLRV
+622 LRQFKQAQVLRV
-634 AAADITGMLPLMI
+634 AAADITGKLPLMI

-661 ETTRNVWQTMT
+661 ATTQHVWQTMT
-672 AKSGVPQYVLNGEK
+672 AKSGIPQYVLNGIK
-686 KDASIAIVGYGKLGG
+686 QDASIAIVGYGKLGG
-701 IELGYGSDLDIV
+701 IELGYGSDLDLV

-719 GEQQV
+719 GEHQV
-724 TNGDKPLESQ
+724 TNGEKSLENP

-746 SLSTF
+746 VLSTF

-758 ETDTRLRPS
+758 EADTRLRPS
-767 GVSGLLVTSAE
+767 GASGLLVTSAE
-778 SFRQYQLD
+778 AFRQYQLE

-804 SPELHEQFE
+804 RPKLRQQFAA
-813 QIRHQILCQQR
+813 IRHEILCQPR
-824 DPEILRKEVVNMRQK
+824 DTEQLRQEVVNMRQK
-839 MWDALGSKDAQA
+839 MWDALGSKDSQV
-851 FNVKKDQGGITDIEF
+851 FNVKKDQGGITDLEF
-866 IVQYLILAHAHQQ
+866 IVQYLILAHAHQH

-888 IRQLDSLRTANILTA
+888 IRQLDSLRNAEILTA
-903 EEVSRLQEIYRVLR
+903 DEASHLQEIYRNLR

-927 ASTTVSVDNFAEE
+927 EANTIGADQFAEE
-940 RDYVKALWLKY
+940 REYVKTVWLKY
-951 LGD
+951 LES

>member
-1 MSAEKVIQLA
+1 
-11 EAAIQNEENKP
+11 
-22 MPIAPALLEA
+22 MPIPPALVEA
-32 FPAALHLAAELALNA
+32 IPTESRPAAEMAFNA

-56 RFPQWIEVL
+56 RFPQWLDALLV
-65 PASSAYQEGELTQKI
+65 SQAYQDGELVATI
-80 ATEIAAL
+80 ASEIAAL
-87 RDEPSLMRAVRQIR
+87 TDEPSLMRAVRQIR
-101 HRETVRIAWRDLTGA
+101 HRETVRIAWRDLMGT
-116 ADLVETLQTTS
+116 ADLIETLRTTS

-141 HQELVTKHG
+141 HKDLALKHG
-150 QPLNRAAIPQGM
+150 QPLSREGIEQRM

-185 AFPEAGETD
+185 AFPEAGETN
-194 GRRSLDNQT
+194 GRRSVDNQT

-218 VTGDGFAY
+218 VTADGFAY

-252 QTHGREWERYALVKA
+252 QTHGREWERYAMVKA
-267 RVMAGDAQEG
+267 RVMVGDANEG
-277 RELMERLRPFV
+277 KELMERLRPFV
-288 YRRYLDYGAIEQL
+288 YRRYLDYGSVEQL
-301 RTMKSM
+301 RDMKMM

-340 MRGGRERA
+340 MRGGRERD

-357 LDILEQQTLLSAE
+357 LSILELHGLLSAE
-370 DANILR
+370 DTAILR
-376 KAYHFLRRAE
+376 DAYVFLRRAE

-400 PTDSEQQQIMAV
+400 PTDPEQQQFMAI
-412 SLGCVDWTSFMQTLD
+412 SLGFADWTSFMQALD

-435 IFKRIFVVEGEEE
+435 IFKRIFAVEGEEDKP
-448 QADEDPN
+448 DEDPN
-455 RELIQLWQGSVD
+455 QELAQLWQGMLD
-467 EEHATTT
+467 EEHA
-474 LLSWGLKPE
+474 LAILQSWNLQPAE
-483 TECWQQIQALREG
+483 ECWQQLVTLREG

-514 PELLAVCATQTNPAQ
+514 PELLATCATQTKPAQ
-529 ALTRSLQVIHAI
+529 ALTRSLQVIQAI

-559 QFVKLVHASVWITAQ
+559 QFVKLVHASVWITVQ

-584 LLDTRQLYHPLNRQ
+584 LLDTRQLYRPLNRQ
-598 ELGAAL
+598 ELGTAL
-604 KQVLKDVDPED
+604 KQVLANVDPED

-622 MRQFKQAQVLRV
+622 LRQFKQAQVLRV
-634 AAADITGMLPLMI
+634 AAADITGILPLMI

-661 ETTRNVWQTMT
+661 ETTHNVWQTMT
-672 AKSGVPQYVLNGEK
+672 AKSGVPQYVLQGQK
-686 KDASIAIVGYGKLGG
+686 HDATIAIVGYGKLGG

-719 GEQQV
+719 GEHQV
-724 TNGDKPLESQ
+724 TNGAKSLENP

-767 GVSGLLVTSAE
+767 GASGLLVTSAE

-797 RARMITG
+797 RSRMITG
-804 SPELHEQFE
+804 SAELRSQFE
-813 QIRHQILCQQR
+813 QIRHEILCQQR
-824 DPEILRKEVVNMRQK
+824 DRQVLRTEVVNMRQK
-839 MWDALGSKDAQA
+839 MWGALGSKDSEV
-851 FNVKKDQGGITDIEF
+851 FNIKKDPGGITDIEF
-866 IVQYLILAHAHQQ
+866 IVQYLILAHAHEY

-888 IRQLDSLRTANILTA
+888 IRQLDSLRDATLLSA
-903 EEVSRLQEIYRVLR
+903 EEVSRLQDIYRSLR

-927 ASTTVSVDNFAEE
+927 EDTTVSAEQFAEE
-940 RDYVKALWLKY
+940 RDYVKAMWLKY
-951 LGD
+951 LEA